1 MIYIACCMAVMS
13 CGPQKKKA
21 MEETEVLIETSM
33 GDMKVKLYNDTP
45 KHRDNFIKLARAG
58 AYDNILFHRV
68 VRGFMVQTGDPA
80 LKPGGMKPAV
90 DTAAY
95 RYTIPAEIRYP
106 RHFHKKGALA
116 AARMGDDV
124 NPEKASSGTQ
134 FYIVTGKTYTPSS
147 LMELYSAIS
156 HHLKNL
162 KSSGLITS
170 RREGKEVYY
179 TLSNTGPAKLLHKT
193 VDALFEI
200 SCPTD

>member
-1 MIYIACCMAVMS
+1 
-13 CGPQKKKA
+13 

-95 RYTIPAEIRYP
+95 RYTIPAESVIR
-106 RHFHKKGALA
+106 
-116 AARMGDDV
+116 
-124 NPEKASSGTQ
+124 
-134 FYIVTGKTYTPSS
+134 
-147 LMELYSAIS
+147 AIS
-156 HHLKNL
+156 IRKAHWRQPVW
-162 KSSGLITS
+162 GMT
-170 RREGKEVYY
+170 
-179 TLSNTGPAKLLHKT
+179 
-193 VDALFEI
+193 
-200 SCPTD
+200 